1 MEVIADL
8 EGKLQRFETQK
19 PSNVV
24 SIQNLRVRYTPD
36 GPLALDVERLDIQKG
51 ERVAIIGQS
60 GAGKTTLLRLMNGY
74 VNPESGLIK
83 IFEYDNSTGP
93 IPRRNLGRRIGFI
106 FQHFNMIDR
115 ATVFENVL
123 WGRLGIVNPILSLL
137 GWFPERDKKL
147 AMRAIKEVNLEEQSG
162 QRTDTL
168 SGGQLQRVAIARV
181 LAQEAEIIL
190 ADEPVSN
197 LDPSLADDILG
208 LLGEVSS
215 RHGVTLIIN
224 LHQPALAQRY
234 ADRII
239 GLRQGKIIYDDEASF
254 LNPIALRSIFDPGVN
269 TSQLFNSNVQEEP
282 SH

>member
-1 MEVIADL
+1 MEEIPNL
-8 EGKLQRFETQK
+8 EGNLKSFQNQK
-19 PSNVV
+19 AVNVV
-24 SIQNLRVRYTPD
+24 SLRNIKVRYTHD
-36 GPLALDVERLDIQKG
+36 GPLVIDIDRLDIQKG
-51 ERVAIIGQS
+51 ERVAVIGQS
-60 GAGKTTLLRLMNGY
+60 GAGKTTLLRLINGY

-83 IFEYDNSTGP
+83 IFEYNKDTGP
-93 IPRRNLGRRIGFI
+93 IRNRNLSRRIGFI
-106 FQHFNMIDR
+106 FQHFNLIDR

-123 WGRLGIVNPILSLL
+123 WGRLGMVNPFLSLF
-137 GWFPERDKKL
+137 GWFPDMDKKA
-147 AMRAIKEVNLEEQSG
+147 AMRAIKEVNLEKQAG

-208 LLGEVSS
+208 LLGEVSN
-215 RHGVTLIIN
+215 RHGVTLIMN

-239 GLRQGKIIYDDEASF
+239 GLKHGKIIHDDDASF
-254 LNPIALRSIFDPGVN
+254 LNPIALRSIFDPAVN
-269 TSQLFNSNVQEEP
+269 TSQVLSSNVQEEP

>member
-1 MEVIADL
+1 MELVADL

-19 PSNVV
+19 APNVV
-24 SIQNLRVRYTPD
+24 SIQNIKVRYAPD

-60 GAGKTTLLRLMNGY
+60 GAGKTTLLRLINGY
-74 VNPESGLIK
+74 VNPDSGLIK
-83 IFEYDNSTGP
+83 IFEYDNSIGP
-93 IPRRNLGRRIGFI
+93 IPRRDLGRRIGFI

-123 WGRLGIVNPILSLL
+123 WGRLGIVNPVLSLL

-147 AMRAIKEVNLEEQSG
+147 AMRAIKEVNLEEQAG

-239 GLRQGKIIYDDEASF
+239 GLRQGKIIYDNEASF
-254 LNPIALRSIFDPGVN
+254 LNPIALRSIFDHGVN
-269 TSQLFNSNVQEEP
+269 TSQLLNSYVQEEP